1 MFARYSIPAIRALNL
16 SHGDFCYETH
26 RGRCSA
32 QAVDENPAYRREYGA
47 LAEEFALASA
57 LLEARGRAGL
67 TQAQVAR
74 RMKTTQTA
82 IARLEGGRVK
92 PSTRTLERYARATGH
107 RLVIGF
113 EPVSRKVKAKE
124 AHP

>member
-1 MFARYSIPAIRALNL
+1 MRRIRADAL
-16 SHGDFCYETH
+16 HK
-26 RGRCSA
+26 RWMK
-32 QAVDENPAYRREYGA
+32 NPAYRREYEA

-113 EPVSRKVKAKE
+113 EPVKTRATRLKA
-124 AHP
+124 

>member
-1 MFARYSIPAIRALNL
+1 MGRIRADVLRKRWMK
-16 SHGDFCYETH
+16 DPVF
-26 RGRCSA
+26 
-32 QAVDENPAYRREYGA
+32 RREYEA

-107 RLVIGF
+107 RLIIGF
-113 EPVSRKVKAKE
+113 EPMKGKAGGSRS
-124 AHP
+124 

>member
-1 MFARYSIPAIRALNL
+1 MRRIRA
-16 SHGDFCYETH
+16 
-26 RGRCSA
+26 
-32 QAVDENPAYRREYGA
+32 DELHEQWMKEPAYRREYEA

-57 LLEARGRAGL
+57 LLDARSRAGL

-74 RMKTTQTA
+74 RMRTTQTA

-92 PSTRTLERYARATGH
+92 PSTRTLERYARATAH

-113 EPVSRKVKAKE
+113 APTKRRPAK
-124 AHP
+124 

>member
-1 MFARYSIPAIRALNL
+1 MRLIRATDLHKKWL
-16 SHGDFCYETH
+16 KD
-26 RGRCSA
+26 
-32 QAVDENPAYRREYGA
+32 PAYRREYEA
-47 LAEEFALASA
+47 LEGEFALIGAMV
-57 LLEARGRAGL
+57 EARARAGL

-92 PSTRTLERYARATGH
+92 PSTRTLERYAKATGH

-113 EPVSRKVKAKE
+113 EPKRVKAGRRSNTAAAE
-124 AHP
+124 S

>member
-1 MFARYSIPAIRALNL
+1 MK
-16 SHGDFCYETH
+16 
-26 RGRCSA
+26 
-32 QAVDENPAYRREYGA
+32 NPAYRREYAA

-107 RLVIGF
+107 RLIIGF
-113 EPVSRKVKAKE
+113 EPVKAKLR
-124 AHP
+124 AKGGRS

>member
-1 MFARYSIPAIRALNL
+1 MRRVRADAL
-16 SHGDFCYETH
+16 HK
-26 RGRCSA
+26 RWMK
-32 QAVDENPAYRREYGA
+32 NPAYRREYAA

-92 PSTRTLERYARATGH
+92 PTTRTLERYARATGH
-107 RLVIGF
+107 RLIIGF
-113 EPVSRKVKAKE
+113 EPVKAKLR
-124 AHP
+124 AKGGRS